1 MKGVPIRLALGPKDM
16 EHGTIEVARRDLKEK
31 ETIQME
37 RLAERIDQLIA
48 DIHKTIYQK
57 AYLFREQ
64 HTSFADGFDE
74 FREIL
79 DNKGGFVYAHWDG
92 TPETE
97 ALIKDKTKAT
107 IRLIP
112 LEKEKEEGK
121 CILSGKPSKQRVVFA
136 KAY

>member
-1 MKGVPIRLALGPKDM
+1 LKGVPIRLALGPKDL
-16 EHGTIEVARRDLKEK
+16 EQGTIEVARRDLKVK

-37 RLAERIDQLIA
+37 RLEARIDELIA

-57 AYLFREQ
+57 AFNYREQ
-64 HTSFADGFDE
+64 HTSSADSFDE

-79 DNKGGFVYAHWDG
+79 DVKGGFVYAHWDG

-121 CILSGKPSKQRVVFA
+121 CILSGKPSEQRVVFA